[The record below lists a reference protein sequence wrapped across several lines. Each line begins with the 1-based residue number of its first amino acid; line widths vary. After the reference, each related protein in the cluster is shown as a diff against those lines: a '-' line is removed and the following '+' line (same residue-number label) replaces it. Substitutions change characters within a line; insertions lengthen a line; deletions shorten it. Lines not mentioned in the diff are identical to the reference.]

1 MGDKHSMLLY
11 NHGTLTVGST
21 AAECFL
27 RMFFLERACSMQVR
41 ALTAGREG
49 VLLANE
55 EVQDVVRGQANP
67 EGTKTLAN
75 RLAWPGLLRKLDRE
89 NPGYAV

>member
-1 MGDKHSMLLY
+1 MLLY
-11 NHGTLTVGST
+11 NHGTLTVGGT

-41 ALTAGREG
+41 ALTAGRE
-49 VLLANE
+49 NMIIPSQD
-55 EVQDVVRGQANP
+55 VQDVVKSQSNP

-75 RLAWPGLLRKLDRE
+75 MLAWPGLLRKLDRE
-89 NPGYAV
+89 SPGYDA